1 MNEED
6 DPVPI
11 PFNGTIDL
19 HQFHPSDTKALIE
32 ELIFEC
38 LQKGIFTGR
47 IIHGKGIGTLRET
60 VHATLKKHPSVKG
73 FSLGDQSSGGWGST
87 TFWLGENHKLA

>member
-1 MNEED
+1 MSEES
-6 DPVPI
+6 DPISI

-19 HQFHPSDTKALIE
+19 HQFHPSDTKALLE

-38 LQKGIFTGR
+38 QQKGVFTGR

-60 VHATLKKHPSVKG
+60 VHAALKNHPDVNG

-87 TFWLGENHKLA
+87 TFWLGEKHEPA